1 MMYNE
6 EWSSVDWE
14 FVLQLERNEEIKV
27 IKK

>member
-1 MMYNE
+1 MYNE